1 MDTSTKYG
9 GSCLMMGEKSA
20 KLLGLDSGLSLF
32 WWSLNPKN
40 KSRCEVPPKISDA
53 YLGKEVKYKAKL
65 HCFHYNILNDGV
77 FITQF
82 IQQYPFCS
90 PCLQGR
96 PLKNLFFFVQ
106 DRSFCTKS
114 GNEDV
119 RCLRAVC
126 PK

>member
-96 PLKNLFFFVQ
+96 PLKNLFFLCKTDLSAQ
-106 DRSFCTKS
+106 SQETKM
-114 GNEDV
+114 
-119 RCLRAVC
+119 
-126 PK
+126 